1 MSLKEIGDSAYKG
14 ARESLTNISAAG
26 NKFVES
32 AQKTSQARKAQE
44 EAVKA
49 HREAE
54 KRVREAERKVTLLR
68 QQAAD
73 PNLIREAEQ
82 ELTNVQAEQTKAAD
96 VLTQATNEYSTNSYG
111 TQTAAQGVG
120 EAIVD
125 ATGIGDAKLPGL
137 SETFY
142 RDLGASMKGQ
152 ATGNQADVERKTAKA
167 QAQNYRN
174 ETAHRQMEAQQSQQ
188 IANQN
193 AYSEAGKIA
202 SVQNDAE
209 NRQNINNTSFAAGT
223 GAARLRKTNAPD
235 VQSQMQREDQQRQ
248 TAAERR
254 EAADVAQFQATA
266 KEGTADS
273 ARVNSR
279 DIDDSINESGRLAK
293 GEGSDESETE
303 STESTENTE
312 NTEPTDNTKPDNT
325 KPDNQPKDQPQSMPS
340 GEPQH
345 VINALLGTPDTEDLR
360 NGSATQDKELYD
372 WAISQGVTP
381 LQAGQHKN
389 ENDRNSWEAEFIA
402 NNGEAGQRVMQQLR
416 QGRAGAGND
425 PSRNFSPNERD
436 QMNNTMTVG
445 NNDVNS
451 DARIK
456 NLRSVVSDMN
466 MKWIKEDWDRQGG
479 ISPSQLCLLLKH
491 AGKLSHND
499 REYGLDDEDDW
510 ENNADVTNAYA
521 DHIRNYVYNYKPEAQ
536 EIDPRNDPSVEH
548 IGPMAQDIE
557 QVNPAV
563 VHENAQGI
571 KSVDTSRLAMMN
583 AGAIG
588 DLARMLKDIDSRL
601 KKAGI

>member
-1 MSLKEIGDSAYKG
+1 MSLKEIGDSVYKG
-14 ARESLTNISAAG
+14 AREGLTNISAAG

-44 EAVKA
+44 EAIKV

-54 KRVREAERKVTLLR
+54 KKVREAQRKVTLLR

-82 ELTNVQAEQTKAAD
+82 ELTNAQAEQTKAAD
-96 VLTQATNEYSTNSYG
+96 ALTQATNDYSTNSYG

-279 DIDDSINESGRLAK
+279 DIDDSINESDRLAK
-293 GEGSDESETE
+293 GEGSDESETDN
-303 STESTENTE
+303 TKTE
-312 NTEPTDNTKPDNT
+312 NTEP
-325 KPDNQPKDQPQSMPS
+325 KDQPPAQEQTPEASGTSWQS
-340 GEPQH
+340 
-345 VINALLGTPDTEDLR
+345 
-360 NGSATQDKELYD
+360 
-372 WAISQGVTP
+372 
-381 LQAGQHKN
+381 
-389 ENDRNSWEAEFIA
+389 
-402 NNGEAGQRVMQQLR
+402 VMNYLTY
-416 QGRAGAGND
+416 GND
-425 PSRNFSPNERD
+425 PTSDWNKGTKPGYQEAKAYAEQRGWSPIQASQAEFDGDLNHLQDLVKAQQPEFYSEWQSGSGRVGSD
-436 QMNNTMTVG
+436 GKQINRGDTGDEVIDNTQIS
-445 NNDVNS
+445 S

-479 ISPSQLCLLLKH
+479 ISPSQLSLLLKH

-510 ENNADVTNAYA
+510 ENNADVTKAYA

-571 KSVDTSRLAMMN
+571 KSVDTGRLAMMN

-588 DLARMLKDIDSRL
+588 DLARMLKDIDDRL